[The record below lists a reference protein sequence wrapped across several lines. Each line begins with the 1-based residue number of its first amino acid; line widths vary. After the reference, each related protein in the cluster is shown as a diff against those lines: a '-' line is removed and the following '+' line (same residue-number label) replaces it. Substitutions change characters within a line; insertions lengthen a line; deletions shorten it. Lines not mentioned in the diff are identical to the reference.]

1 MKISVAL
8 SPTRARFA
16 PLLYMGD
23 LRLGMQKAAAFGFD
37 GVELNLRDSDDLDQ
51 DAIAGWAEELGLEVP
66 SFGTGQSY
74 FEDGL
79 SLADTRPEIQ
89 KAVRER
95 LKGHVRFAARLGAQ
109 VVLGSIRGKFSDPDP
124 AVHQAE
130 LDIAIQ
136 ATREVAAY
144 ALERGVGL
152 TVEAVNRYETDFL
165 NTAAETL
172 AFIDDVGAPN
182 VGLLLDTFHMN
193 IEEASLTDAILV
205 AGDRLHHVHLVDS
218 NRLAPGQGHIDFDA
232 IIAAL
237 RQIGYTGYLS
247 GEMLPRPDDDTACK
261 YFLAYVN
268 GLLSA

>member
-1 MKISVAL
+1 
-8 SPTRARFA
+8 
-16 PLLYMGD
+16 LLYTGD
-23 LRLGMQKAAAFGFD
+23 LRLGMQKAAEFGFD

-51 DAIAGWAEELGLEVP
+51 DAIVGWAEELGLEVP

-79 SLADTRPEIQ
+79 SMADTRPEIQ

-124 AVHQAE
+124 AVRQAE
-130 LDIAIQ
+130 VDVALQ

-144 ALERGVGL
+144 AAERGVGL
-152 TVEAVNRYETDFL
+152 TVEAINRYETDFL

-172 AFIDDVGAPN
+172 AFIGDVGAPN

-193 IEEASLTDAILV
+193 IEEASLADPIIE
-205 AGDRLHHVHLVDS
+205 AGDRLYHVHLVDS
-218 NRLAPGQGHIDFDA
+218 NRLAPGQGHLDFAA

-237 RQIGYTGYLS
+237 RQIGYEGYLS
-247 GEMLPRPDDDTACK
+247 GEMLPQPDDDTACK
-261 YFLAYVN
+261 NFLKFVSE
-268 GLLSA
+268 LLSA